1 MIEPKIA
8 KKTQT
13 AGAVAWYENINIEH
27 WRHYF
32 GEQGDMDVD
41 TYKIHLAILAGR
53 YSKMSDADKLVIHR
67 AMSHGIFWRG
77 QPMEVFVKVVASYDG
92 EHDAKKQAGQQP
104 TGDSHG
110 IA

>member
-32 GEQGDMDVD
+32 GEQGSMDMP
-41 TYKIHLAILAGR
+41 TYKIYLATLAGR
-53 YSKMSDADKLVIHR
+53 YARLSDEDKLVIHK
-67 AMSHGIFWRG
+67 AMRNGIFWRG

-92 EHDAKKQAGQQP
+92 EHDAKKQARHKS
-104 TGDSHG
+104 TGNSNG
-110 IA
+110 AA